1 MIFEVSFSS
10 DILLFEWRQ
19 YCVHK
24 DDFPWADLWLNL
36 TLVYIEHLG
45 N

>member
-10 DILLFEWRQ
+10 DILLFEWRR

-24 DDFPWADLWLNL
+24 DDFPWADPWLTL
-36 TLVYIEHLG
+36 TLVYVEHLG